1 MKSLLTLL
9 IIFLGLNASIAQAF
23 SSSDASKCQVQV
35 AFAILEAEDFGEYSI
50 TELVPLNP
58 GQSHDYRYEEL
69 TARRIYPD
77 VDHDAMFIVR
87 FEATGIT
94 HFLDATIP
102 NGYETFLN
110 GGCSVEQNPYVT
122 RDGEFHIS
130 AADR

>member
-1 MKSLLTLL
+1 MKSSLTLL
-9 IIFLGLNASIAQAF
+9 IVILGLNVSVAQTF
-23 SSSDASKCQVQV
+23 SSSEASKCPVRV
-35 AFAILEAEDFGEYSI
+35 AYAILEAEDFGEYSI
-50 TELVPLNP
+50 TELVQLNP
-58 GQSHDYRYEEL
+58 GQAHDYRYEEF

-77 VDHDAMFIVR
+77 VEHDAMFIVR

-110 GGCSVEQNPYVT
+110 GGCSMEQNPYFT

-130 AADR
+130 AVDR